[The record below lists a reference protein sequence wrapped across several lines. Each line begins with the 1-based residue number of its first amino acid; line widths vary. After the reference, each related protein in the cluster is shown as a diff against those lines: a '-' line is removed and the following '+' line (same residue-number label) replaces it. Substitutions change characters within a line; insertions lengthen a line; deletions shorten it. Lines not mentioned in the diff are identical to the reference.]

1 MRNPAIKRDHEPLS
15 TFLRWVLGKDKNA
28 QGKNMLTLNHFLAL
42 SFILFSIGVAGVLL
56 RRNILIVLMSLELVF
71 NSVNIS
77 FAAFSYYLQSLSGMI
92 VVVFSITIA
101 AAEVAV
107 GLAILVTVYRR
118 RKTVYV
124 DQLHEMRG

>member
-1 MRNPAIKRDHEPLS
+1 MPA
-15 TFLRWVLGKDKNA
+15 GKY
-28 QGKNMLTLNHFLAL
+28 KNMLTLTHFLIL

-56 RRNILIVLMSLELVF
+56 RRNIIIVLMSLELIF

-77 FAAFSYYLQSLSGMI
+77 LAAFSYFMHSLTGT
-92 VVVFSITIA
+92 VFVIFNITIA
-101 AAEVAV
+101 AAEVAI

-124 DQLHEMRG
+124 DELSEMKG

>member
-1 MRNPAIKRDHEPLS
+1 
-15 TFLRWVLGKDKNA
+15 
-28 QGKNMLTLNHFLAL
+28 MLTLNHFLTL

-77 FAAFSYYLQSLSGMI
+77 FAAFSYFLQSLNGMV

-124 DQLHEMRG
+124 DELNEMRG

>member
-1 MRNPAIKRDHEPLS
+1 
-15 TFLRWVLGKDKNA
+15 
-28 QGKNMLTLNHFLAL
+28 MLTLNHFLAL

-71 NSVNIS
+71 NAVNIS
-77 FAAFSYYLQSLSGMI
+77 FAAFSYYLQSLNGMI

-124 DQLHEMRG
+124 DELNEMRG

>member
-1 MRNPAIKRDHEPLS
+1 
-15 TFLRWVLGKDKNA
+15 
-28 QGKNMLTLNHFLAL
+28 MLTLNHFLVL

-77 FAAFSYYLQSLSGMI
+77 LAAFSYYLQSLNGMI

-124 DQLHEMRG
+124 DDLNEMRG

>member
-1 MRNPAIKRDHEPLS
+1 
-15 TFLRWVLGKDKNA
+15 
-28 QGKNMLTLNHFLAL
+28 MLTLNHFLTL

-71 NSVNIS
+71 NAVNIS
-77 FAAFSYYLQSLSGMI
+77 FAAFAYYLQSLNGL
-92 VVVFSITIA
+92 VVVIFSITIA

-107 GLAILVTVYRR
+107 GLAILVVVYRR

-124 DQLHEMRG
+124 DDLTEMRG

>member
-1 MRNPAIKRDHEPLS
+1 
-15 TFLRWVLGKDKNA
+15 
-28 QGKNMLTLNHFLAL
+28 MLTLNHFLTL

-71 NSVNIS
+71 NAVNIS
-77 FAAFSYYLQSLSGMI
+77 FAAFAYYLQSLTGI
-92 VVVFSITIA
+92 VVVVFSITIA

-107 GLAILVTVYRR
+107 GLAILVVVYRR

-124 DQLHEMRG
+124 DDLNEMRG